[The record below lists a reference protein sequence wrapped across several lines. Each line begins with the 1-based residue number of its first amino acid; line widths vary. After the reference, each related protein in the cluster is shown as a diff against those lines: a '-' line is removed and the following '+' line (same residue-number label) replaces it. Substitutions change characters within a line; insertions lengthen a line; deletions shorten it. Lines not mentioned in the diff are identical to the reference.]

1 MAPAGSSLNGPR
13 GEGGGGST
21 VSGGLTP
28 CRQLRGGQHMH
39 LDYLGMHSINIRR
52 VSAGV
57 LLVHEPVGVGTISG
71 EEGS

>member
-1 MAPAGSSLNGPR
+1 M
-13 GEGGGGST
+13 
-21 VSGGLTP
+21 SGGLTP
-28 CRQLRGGQHMH
+28 CRQLRGGGGQHMH